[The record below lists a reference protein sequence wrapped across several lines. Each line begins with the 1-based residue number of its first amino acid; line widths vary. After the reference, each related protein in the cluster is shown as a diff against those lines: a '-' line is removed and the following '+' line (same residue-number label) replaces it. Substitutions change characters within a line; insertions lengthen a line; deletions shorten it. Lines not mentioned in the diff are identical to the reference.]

1 MLTYG
6 CMYKCE
12 NGGEGFEDY
21 EQMMFL
27 TEDKRNNNNKIEDE
41 FVPFIGIAQLP
52 NFI

>member
-21 EQMMFL
+21 EQMRFL
-27 TEDKRNNNNKIEDE
+27 TDKRNNNNKIEDE